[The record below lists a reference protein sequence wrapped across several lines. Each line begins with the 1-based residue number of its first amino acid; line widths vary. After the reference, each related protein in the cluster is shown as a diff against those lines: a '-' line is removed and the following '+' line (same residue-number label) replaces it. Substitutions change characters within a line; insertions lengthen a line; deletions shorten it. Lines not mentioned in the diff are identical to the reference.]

1 MRFFSTGKG
10 LIAVISSCL
19 IAGCAGDGGKNGAA
33 GDAGEDFVVG
43 LAAPFTGDSSQFG
56 VQLKMGAE
64 LFAEELNEAGGI
76 NGRMLKLNMQDDAGK
91 AEQAQTVATTL
102 ASDDSVLAVVGHYN
116 SSCSLAG
123 KGIYSQAGMVMFSP
137 GSTNVEVT
145 KETDFVFRNIFTDA
159 FQGKSL
165 ADYSAQILGK
175 KNAAIMFDNDDY
187 GTGLKDSYK
196 ARAAE
201 VGLNVITEL
210 AYNQNAP
217 DFRSQL
223 TTIQGMQ
230 PAPDILLIAGLY
242 TQAANIARQAR
253 DLGMQTQIIAGDGV
267 FSQEYITLGG
277 APTDGTFVSCPFL
290 FDLGGE
296 RAQKFADAYRK
307 KYNAEPDAWSALAY
321 DATAIVCEGIKKNGY
336 TREAVLEYMK
346 GVDSPETAY
355 AGVIGQTFF
364 DEEGDC
370 LRPVQMAQVKGGKFV
385 AAEKQL
391 SVEPAGGAV
400 AAPETISAQTPAVT
414 PAATSTP
421 VATPPVTPAPTSQ
434 GSPIPAATP
443 EASPAAETSDSQTSP
458 VAAQ

>member
-1 MRFFSTGKG
+1 MRFFSFGQS
-10 LIAVISSCL
+10 LIAIVAAGL
-19 IAGCAGDGGKNGAA
+19 IAGCAGDKSKIGTN
-33 GDAGEDFVVG
+33 EDFVIG

-56 VQLKMGAE
+56 VQMKMGAE
-64 LFAEELNEAGGI
+64 LFMDELNKAGGI
-76 NGRMLKLNMQDDAGK
+76 EGRMLQLNAQDDAGK

-102 ASDDSVLAVVGHYN
+102 ASDESVLAVVGHFN

-123 KGIYSQAGMVMFSP
+123 KGIYSQAGMVLFSP

-145 KETDFVFRNIFTDA
+145 KDTDYVFRNIFTDA

-165 ADYSAQILGK
+165 ADYSGKILGK
-175 KNAAIMFDNDDY
+175 KNAAILFDNDDY

-201 VGLNVITEL
+201 LGLNVITEL

-253 DLGMQTQIIAGDGV
+253 DLGMQAQFIGGDGV
-267 FSQEYITLGG
+267 FSQEFITLGG
-277 APTDGTFVSCPFL
+277 EATEGAYVSCPFL

-296 RAQKFADAYRK
+296 KGKQFADAFRK

-321 DATAIVCEGIKKNGY
+321 DATAMVCEGIKKNGF
-336 TREAVLEYMK
+336 TREAVLEYLK
-346 GVDSPETAY
+346 TVDSVETAY
-355 AGVIGQTFF
+355 SGVIGDTFF

-370 LRPVQMAQVKGGKFV
+370 LRPVQIAQVKGGEFV

-391 SVEPAGGAV
+391 TADGAAGATDAGPASAP
-400 AAPETISAQTPAVT
+400 AASPVPETSY
-414 PAATSTP
+414 
-421 VATPPVTPAPTSQ
+421 
-434 GSPIPAATP
+434 
-443 EASPAAETSDSQTSP
+443 SPAAAG
-458 VAAQ
+458 AAE